1 MSEICTK
8 NGYEF
13 ALPYV
18 KDIGRTRD
26 ILLGIIP
33 MNEMLPLDQTVEMF
47 KPQPNMTLDIKPE
60 EVSNNDNQTIWI
72 FNKLD

>member
-1 MSEICTK
+1 MPKSK
-8 NGYEF
+8 NNKK
-13 ALPYV
+13 ANSN
-18 KDIGRTRD
+18 DIISTISKRLTELSHKL
-26 ILLGIIP
+26 I
-33 MNEMLPLDQTVEMF
+33 EMF